1 MRRTEPAGAETRG
14 AAERAVRTAV
24 GMAGAVMGP
33 VGTAV
38 TALSP
43 ERTLATQTL
52 FWHNVAREML
62 TALSA
67 MSMNQTDRREL
78 DGRIAILTQAGERI
92 PIAAISPLFACG
104 VPTGDMERDLS
115 IAVECSVF
123 RVTTPAGEVFT
134 IPLHQVR
141 AIHALTDEL
150 VHELEELQRGQR
162 GEGTPGNEPFGFAAF
177 RSLTQQSRP
186 AQSDPA
192 SPTAPVPLAPEAP
205 PTILPPIDR
214 VSAIG
219 WRMA

>member
-1 MRRTEPAGAETRG
+1 MPA
-14 AAERAVRTAV
+14 
-24 GMAGAVMGP
+24 
-33 VGTAV
+33 
-38 TALSP
+38 ALSP

-67 MSMNQTDRREL
+67 MSMNQTDRSEL
-78 DGRIAILTQAGERI
+78 DGRIAILTQAGERV

-141 AIHALTDEL
+141 AIHALSDEL
-150 VHELEELQRGQR
+150 VQELEALQRGQR

-186 AQSDPA
+186 AQRDPA
-192 SPTAPVPLAPEAP
+192 SPTAPVPLAPEPP

-214 VSAIG
+214 VGAISARIV
-219 WRMA
+219 